1 MSTPNSSE
9 KPPAKY
15 VALNDAL
22 YDYIVRHRSGAI
34 DPVLDEL
41 RRETESLG
49 DLAKMLISPEQG
61 DFLTILTR
69 LLGVHRAVEVGTFT
83 GYSSICIARGLA
95 HHGRLFC
102 FDINAEWAVIARR
115 YWEKDGVSDRINL
128 QLGDAKEALP
138 AWEPSGP
145 IDLAFIDADK
155 PGYDAYFEMLLP
167 KMRSN
172 GLFIFDNMV
181 WGGRVIEQPLTDP
194 DGVAIDRLNA
204 KLADD
209 PRVETVLLPVADGLH
224 FARKR

>member
-1 MSTPNSSE
+1 MNTPNSPE
-9 KPPAKY
+9 RPPAKY

-22 YDYIVRHRSGAI
+22 YDYIVGHRSGAI

-69 LLGVHRAVEVGTFT
+69 LLGVHRGVEIGTFT
-83 GYSSICIARGLA
+83 RYSSICIARGLA

-102 FDINAEWAVIARR
+102 FDINAEWAAIARR

-155 PGYDAYFEMLLP
+155 PAYDAYFEMLLP

>member
-1 MSTPNSSE
+1 MSDSNSPE

-22 YDYIVRHRSGAI
+22 YDYIVRHRTGAV

-49 DLAKMLISPEQG
+49 EVARMLISPEQG
-61 DFLTILTR
+61 DFLTLLTR
-69 LLGVHRAVEVGTFT
+69 LLGVHCAVEVGTFT
-83 GYSSICIARGLA
+83 GYSSICIARGLV

-102 FDINAEWAVIARR
+102 FDINADWAAIAQR
-115 YWEKDGVSDRINL
+115 YWEKDGVSNLIHL
-128 QLGDAKEALP
+128 QLGDAREALP
-138 AWEPSGP
+138 TWEPSGP
-145 IDLAFIDADK
+145 IDLVFIDADK

-181 WGGRVIEQPLTDP
+181 WGGRVVEEPLTDP
-194 DGVAIDRLNA
+194 DVVAIDRLNA
-204 KLADD
+204 KLAGD
-209 PRVETVLLPVADGLH
+209 PRIESVLLPVADGLH

>member
-1 MSTPNSSE
+1 MSEPISPA

-22 YDYIVRHRSGAI
+22 YEYIVRHRSGAI

-41 RRETESLG
+41 RHETESLG
-49 DLAKMLISPEQG
+49 EIARMLISPEQG
-61 DFLTILTR
+61 DFLTLLTR
-69 LLGVHRAVEVGTFT
+69 LLGVRCAVEVGTFT

-102 FDINAEWAVIARR
+102 FDLNPEWAAIARR

-155 PGYDAYFEMLLP
+155 PGYDAYFEILLP

-181 WGGRVIEQPLTDP
+181 WGGRVIEQPLSDP
-194 DGVAIDRLNA
+194 DGLAIDRLNA
-204 KLADD
+204 KLAADE
-209 PRVETVLLPVADGLH
+209 RVETVLLPVADGLH

>member
-1 MSTPNSSE
+1 MNTPNSPE
-9 KPPAKY
+9 GPPAKY

-22 YDYIVRHRSGAI
+22 YGYIIRHRSGAI

-102 FDINAEWAVIARR
+102 FDINAEWAAIARR